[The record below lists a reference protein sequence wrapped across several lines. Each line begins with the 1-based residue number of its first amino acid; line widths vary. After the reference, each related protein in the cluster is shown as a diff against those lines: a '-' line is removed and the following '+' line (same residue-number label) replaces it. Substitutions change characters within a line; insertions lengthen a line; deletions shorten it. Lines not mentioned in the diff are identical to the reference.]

1 ASGTLGALVARHLVA
16 RHGVRH
22 LLLASR
28 RGEAAPGAAEL
39 VAELTEAGAKVTV
52 AACDVADRDA
62 LAALLAEVPAE
73 APLTGVVHTA
83 GVLDDGVIESLTPE
97 RFDTVLRPKLDAAW
111 HLHELTR
118 DLDLSAFVLFS
129 SAAGTFGAPGQGNYA
144 TANTFLDALA
154 QHRKALGLPAVS
166 LAWGLWAEESGMT
179 GALGDGNLH
188 RINRN
193 GVEGLSSTEALE
205 LLDTAQTMGEA
216 VLLPARLDLA
226 GLRAQTG
233 TANVPALLR
242 GLVRVPVRAAAAAGA
257 DAGTAL
263 ARRLAAMPESQRG
276 GVLLDLVQTQVAAV
290 LGHASSADI
299 EGGRAFN
306 DLGFDS
312 LTAVEL
318 RNRLNAATGLR
329 LQATVIFDY
338 PTVAALARYLSAEL
352 ETAAGL
358 RPDADQGEERIREAF
373 ATIPL
378 SRLREAGVM
387 DVLLR
392 LAGVADEPDAADES
406 VAVEAID
413 AMDAESLLRMVFDS
427 SDNPPA

>member
-1 ASGTLGALVARHLVA
+1 
-16 RHGVRH
+16 
-22 LLLASR
+22 
-28 RGEAAPGAAEL
+28 
-39 VAELTEAGAKVTV
+39 
-52 AACDVADRDA
+52 
-62 LAALLAEVPAE
+62 
-73 APLTGVVHTA
+73 
-83 GVLDDGVIESLTPE
+83 

-111 HLHELTR
+111 HLHELTQN
-118 DLDLSAFVLFS
+118 LDLSTFVLFS
-129 SAAGTFGAPGQGNYA
+129 SVAGTFGAPGQGNYA

-226 GLRAQTG
+226 GLRTQTG
-233 TANVPALLR
+233 TANVPALLCN
-242 GLVRVPVRAAAAAGA
+242 LVRVPVRAAAAAGA

-263 ARRLAAMPESQRG
+263 ARRLAAMPESQRV

-299 EGGRAFN
+299 EGSRAFN

-338 PTVAALARYLSAEL
+338 PTVAALARYLSTEL

-358 RPDADQGEERIREAF
+358 RPDVDQGEERIREAF

-392 LAGVADEPDAADES
+392 LAGIADEPDAADES